1 MIGALVNTYRGFKDN
16 HELKNR
22 RYILEREL
30 STNDSIDKIL
40 DQMEDPF
47 ERILAKNQLTLA
59 EFMNERQNDQSMK
72 QMKKMWEMVKKQ
84 MTANIQ
90 ATEEQL
96 NNVNATKLDIARIV
110 TTLTQLSNELDLEL
124 EDVRQRIPLNG
135 KLQIKLE
142 DLQNHPLI
150 ISLKKQS
157 GKQQIDL
164 LKFKQDITQFTQEYH
179 QFKTQYNK
187 DFGENRN
194 SVLLL
199 KFQLKNS
206 TERIADLE
214 EKLLEHT
221 EATDQLEKVMNNRMT
236 QLKNQDEGILSKVDS
251 VIKELYTT
259 MDELNELKKVVD
271 IRTSK
276 IESLL
281 QDQYQQWTTRAHKLD
296 QSIQEHSRHTKMTL
310 LKLTVPLYVIVLG
323 IIIFLFQ

>member
-135 KLQIKLE
+135 NLQIKLE

>member
-16 HELKNR
+16 HDLKNR

-124 EDVRQRIPLNG
+124 EDVRQRIPLNRN
-135 KLQIKLE
+135 LQIKLE

-221 EATDQLEKVMNNRMT
+221 VATDQLEKVMNNRMT
-236 QLKNQDEGILSKVDS
+236 QLKKQDEGILSKVDS

>member
-16 HELKNR
+16 HDLKNR

-124 EDVRQRIPLNG
+124 EDVRQRIPLNRN
-135 KLQIKLE
+135 LQIKLE

-194 SVLLL
+194 SVFLL

-221 EATDQLEKVMNNRMT
+221 VATDQLEKVMNNRMT
-236 QLKNQDEGILSKVDS
+236 QLKKQDEGILSKVDS

>member
-124 EDVRQRIPLNG
+124 EDVRQRIPLNRN
-135 KLQIKLE
+135 LQIKLE

-194 SVLLL
+194 SVFLL

-214 EKLLEHT
+214 EKLLDHT
-221 EATDQLEKVMNNRMT
+221 VATDQLEKVMNNRMA
-236 QLKNQDEGILSKVDS
+236 QLKKQDEGILSKVDS

-281 QDQYQQWTTRAHKLD
+281 QDQYQQWTTHAHKLE

>member
-1 MIGALVNTYRGFKDN
+1 MIGALVNTYRGFKHN
-16 HELKNR
+16 HELKKH

-47 ERILAKNQLTLA
+47 ERVLAKNQLTLA

-72 QMKKMWEMVKKQ
+72 QIKKMWEMVKKQ

-124 EDVRQRIPLNG
+124 EDVRQRVPLNRN
-135 KLQIKLE
+135 LQIKLE

-164 LKFKQDITQFTQEYH
+164 LKFKQDINQFTQEYH

-194 SVLLL
+194 SVFLL

-206 TERIADLE
+206 TEQIAELE
-214 EKLLEHT
+214 KKLLEHT
-221 EATDQLEKVMNNRMT
+221 VATDQLEEVMNNRMT
-236 QLKNQDEGILSKVDS
+236 QLKNQDEGILSKIDS
-251 VIKELYTT
+251 VMKELYNT

-276 IESLL
+276 IETLL

-296 QSIQEHSRHTKMTL
+296 QSIQEHTRHTKMTL

>member
-1 MIGALVNTYRGFKDN
+1 
-16 HELKNR
+16 
-22 RYILEREL
+22 
-30 STNDSIDKIL
+30 
-40 DQMEDPF
+40 
-47 ERILAKNQLTLA
+47 
-59 EFMNERQNDQSMK
+59 
-72 QMKKMWEMVKKQ
+72 MWEMVKKQ

-124 EDVRQRIPLNG
+124 EDVRQRVPLNRN
-135 KLQIKLE
+135 LQIKLE

-164 LKFKQDITQFTQEYH
+164 LKFKQDINQFTQEYH

-194 SVLLL
+194 SVFLL

-206 TERIADLE
+206 TEQIAELE
-214 EKLLEHT
+214 KKLLEHT
-221 EATDQLEKVMNNRMT
+221 VATDQLEEVMNNRMT
-236 QLKNQDEGILSKVDS
+236 QLKNQDEGILSKIDS
-251 VIKELYTT
+251 VMKELYNT

-276 IESLL
+276 IETLL

-296 QSIQEHSRHTKMTL
+296 QSIQEHTRHTKMTL
-310 LKLTVPLYVIVLG
+310 LKQTVPLYVIVLG

>member
-124 EDVRQRIPLNG
+124 EDVRQRIPLNRN
-135 KLQIKLE
+135 LQIKLE

-221 EATDQLEKVMNNRMT
+221 VATDQLEKVMNNRMT
-236 QLKNQDEGILSKVDS
+236 QLKKQDEGILSKVDS
-251 VIKELYTT
+251 VIKELYTI